1 VKEYR
6 EKPKIKKQI
15 PKYLQIVTKEYTDKI
30 EFNKKLNIKTSLFLI
45 TWVFIILLVIDT
57 ILLYKVFD

>member
-1 VKEYR
+1 MKEYR

-30 EFNKKLNIKTSLFLI
+30 EFNKKLNIKTSLFLAM
-45 TWVFIILLVIDT
+45 TWNRI
-57 ILLYKVFD
+57 